1 MTRPVSIAMYEP
13 GGAANAALWDGLRAY
28 LAADGVNDLPEDLTV
43 PADYETTWLDPHLL
57 LSQTCGYPLRH
68 RLERRVRY
76 VGTPVYEV
84 DGTDG
89 PFYRSAIVV
98 RAGDPAEALVELRGR
113 RAAYNGLT
121 SQSGYNAFRDLV
133 APLAR
138 HGRFFANVIE
148 TGSHAASLRAVIADK
163 ADIAAIDPVSL
174 ALEPAEIRKAIKV
187 IGWSEATPG
196 LPYITGAASK
206 GEDVNTLRRNI
217 SSAFSDPLIAGPR
230 TYLKLSGFH
239 ILDETAY
246 DSILAME
253 HRALDRGY
261 PLLA

>member
-98 RAGDPAEALVELRGR
+98 RADDPAEALVELRGR

-174 ALEPAEIRKAIKV
+174 ALEPEEIRKAIKV

-196 LPYITGAASK
+196 LPYITAGASSD
-206 GEDVNTLRRNI
+206 EDVNTLRRNI
-217 SSAFSDPLIAGPR
+217 SSAFGDAVTAEPR
-230 TYLKLSGFH
+230 AYLKLSGFH

>member
-1 MTRPVSIAMYEP
+1 MSRPVSLAMYEP

-28 LAADGVNDLPEDLTV
+28 LAADGVDDLPEDLTV
-43 PADYETTWLDPHLL
+43 PADYETVWLDPHLL

-84 DGTDG
+84 EGTDG
-89 PFYRSAIVV
+89 PYYRSAIVV
-98 RAGDPAEALVELRGR
+98 RADDPAGTLAELRGR
-113 RAAYNGLT
+113 RAAYNSVT

-138 HGRFFANVIE
+138 DGQFFGNVIE
-148 TGSHAASLRAVIADK
+148 TGSHAASLRAIIADK

-174 ALEPAEIRKAIKV
+174 ALEPEEIRKAIKV
-187 IGWSEATPG
+187 IGWSDATPG
-196 LPYITGAASK
+196 LPYITGAASS
-206 GEDVNTLRRNI
+206 GDDVNTLRRNI
-217 SSAFSDPLIAGPR
+217 SSAFSDALIAGPR

-239 ILDETAY
+239 ILDETQY

-253 HRALDRGY
+253 HRAIDQGY